1 MGIHQI
7 NALPYH
13 GSIAPHPA
21 RMQPRHGKTRIPQT
35 RPACTA
41 IPLIAISANPGVPM
55 IDDREKKIILIVA
68 ALASFLVP
76 YTGSSITVTL
86 PAMAAQFNVDAVTL
100 GWITS
105 AYIISAAV
113 FIVPFGRY
121 ADIIG
126 RKKIFLIGLAI
137 FTIASLCCALA
148 PTEALLIAARFL
160 QGIGGAMIFA
170 TSVAIVTQ
178 VYGPGERGWALGITI
193 ATVYAG
199 LSIGP
204 FLGGILT
211 DRFGWPAIFL
221 VNVPLGLLTIALTLQ
236 GVRHEWAD
244 ACGERLD
251 LYGAA
256 IYGIM
261 LFVFIYG
268 MLLLPDPAGLAWIGT
283 AIASGALFVWWE
295 KRTEHPL
302 IDLSVFSDNRTFVFS
317 NIAAMINYGATFGVG
332 VLLSLYLQYIQGF
345 SAESAGL
352 ILVAQPVIQVIF
364 SPIAGRLSDRV
375 EPRIVST
382 VGMAITGLGLF
393 ICIFITP
400 ATPVWVIVGSLM
412 VMGLG
417 YGLFSSPNTNAIMSS
432 VKNQHLAIASG
443 MNATMRSVGQL
454 LSMAIAMFCFAIF
467 IGSETI
473 TPSVYPSLM
482 TSVTVAF
489 IVFTVLC
496 LAGVAA
502 SYVRGTIHSDD
513 S

>member
-1 MGIHQI
+1 M
-7 NALPYH
+7 P
-13 GSIAPHPA
+13 
-21 RMQPRHGKTRIPQT
+21 
-35 RPACTA
+35 TA
-41 IPLIAISANPGVPM
+41 DHCITGAPM
-55 IDDREKKIILIVA
+55 IDDREKKTILLVA

-76 YTGSSITVTL
+76 FTGSSITVAL
-86 PAMAAQFNVDAVTL
+86 PAIAAQFHADAVTL

-126 RKKIFLIGLAI
+126 RRKVFLAGVLIY
-137 FTIASLCCALA
+137 TIASLACAFA
-148 PTEALLIAARFL
+148 PGDGLLIAARFV
-160 QGIGGAMIFA
+160 QGIGGAMLFA
-170 TSVAIVTQ
+170 TSLAIVTQ
-178 VYGPGERGWALGITI
+178 VYGPGERGAALGIII

-199 LSIGP
+199 LSLGP
-204 FLGGILT
+204 FLGGLLT
-211 DRFGWPAIFL
+211 DHFGWPSIFL
-221 VNVPLGLLTIALTLQ
+221 INVPLGLLTIALTLQ

-244 ACGERLD
+244 AAGEMFDRCG
-251 LYGAA
+251 AV

-261 LFVFIYG
+261 LFCLIYG
-268 MLLLPDPAGLAWIGT
+268 MLLLPDSTGVAWIVV
-283 AIASGALFVWWE
+283 ALVAGVAFAGWE
-295 KRTEHPL
+295 RKSSSPL
-302 IDLSVFSDNRTFVFS
+302 IDLSVFADNRTFVFS

-352 ILVAQPVIQVIF
+352 ILVAQPVVQMIF

-382 VGMAITGLGLF
+382 AGMALTTLGLSFF
-393 ICIFITP
+393 IFL
-400 ATPVWVIVGSLM
+400 TPVTPLWVIVASLM
-412 VMGLG
+412 VLGLG

-432 VKNQHLAIASG
+432 VQQKHLSIASG
-443 MNATMRSVGQL
+443 MNATMRSFGQL
-454 LSMAIAMFCFAIF
+454 ISMAIAMFCFTVF
-467 IGSETI
+467 IGGETI
-473 TPSVYPSLM
+473 TPAIYPSLM

-513 S
+513 A